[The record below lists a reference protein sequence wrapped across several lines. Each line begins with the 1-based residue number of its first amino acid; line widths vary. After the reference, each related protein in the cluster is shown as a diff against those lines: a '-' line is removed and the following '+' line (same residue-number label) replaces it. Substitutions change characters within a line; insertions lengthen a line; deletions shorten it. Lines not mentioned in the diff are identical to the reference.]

1 MEAIFRTVP
10 GSGSLGEGIISQI
23 TDAII
28 GGRLK
33 PGDRLPPE
41 RELAEQFGVSRT
53 ALRDAVKTLSG
64 RGLLKVRR
72 GAGIFVA
79 SAEENMMGHLGELSD
94 AFPLHGAGLQDLF
107 EVRRTLEVEAAE
119 WAAQRRSA
127 HHVERLRE
135 ILEDAA
141 RHEDPRILSER
152 DAQFHVGIAE
162 ASQNL
167 VLVRVMLTLLDLP
180 ATACR
185 ETLRIPGRARLS
197 LNEHARI
204 LEEIEARDAGDAR
217 EAMMDHL
224 RSVESAVA
232 RPGNREPARTPQR
245 GHAGALLAA
254 HPAED
259 ETGRLAH

>member
-1 MEAIFRTVP
+1 MDVTFKTVP

-28 GGRLK
+28 GGRLR

-41 RELAEQFGVSRT
+41 RVLAEQFGVSRT

-64 RGLLKVRR
+64 RGILKVRR
-72 GAGIFVA
+72 GSGIFVA
-79 SAEENMMGHLGELSD
+79 SAEENMMGRLGGLSG
-94 AFPLHGAGLQDLF
+94 AFPLRGAGLQDLF
-107 EVRRTLEVEAAE
+107 EVRRTLEVEAAG

-127 HHVERLRE
+127 HHVERLRG

-141 RHEDPRILSER
+141 RHPGDPKILSER

-167 VLVRVMLTLLDLP
+167 VLVRVMLTLLDLL
-180 ATACR
+180 ATAR
-185 ETLRIPGRARLS
+185 HETLRIPGRARLS
-197 LNEHARI
+197 LDEHTRL
-204 LEEIEARDAGDAR
+204 LEEIEARDAPAAR
-217 EAMMDHL
+217 EAMLDHL

-232 RPGNREPARTPQR
+232 RPGRDPAGTREEEPA
-245 GHAGALLAA
+245 
-254 HPAED
+254 
-259 ETGRLAH
+259 